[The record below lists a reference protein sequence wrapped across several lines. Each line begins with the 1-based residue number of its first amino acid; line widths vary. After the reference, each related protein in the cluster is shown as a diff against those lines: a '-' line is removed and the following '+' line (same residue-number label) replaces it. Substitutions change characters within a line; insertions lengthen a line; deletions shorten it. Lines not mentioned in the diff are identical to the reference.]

1 MNSNAALELHKESGW
16 EQEDEVEGV
25 RTLSG
30 IFCTIFLRAASN
42 HVVRKHD
49 SELSLYLQSSS
60 QVLLH

>member
-30 IFCTIFLRAASN
+30 IFCTIFLRAASDR
-42 HVVRKHD
+42 VVRKRQNQ
-49 SELSLYLQSSS
+49 EA
-60 QVLLH
+60 